1 MIIIIKNDVDNL
13 WICVRLCLLNH
24 KEVSSLAIAI
34 YVLSRQMKRWK
45 GLLFKLSIV
54 GFITAA
60 LLTG

>member
-1 MIIIIKNDVDNL
+1 MRKIVLIKE
-13 WICVRLCLLNH
+13 
-24 KEVSSLAIAI
+24 KEVSNIAISI